1 MMEDIKQWDCKE
13 SGTESSF
20 KRKWGGVGQG

>member
-1 MMEDIKQWDCKE
+1 MMEDIKQWDRKE

-20 KRKWGGVGQG
+20 KRKWDRVGQG